1 MQEVVGSSPTVSTI
15 PATARKSQNKT
26 KGFFTPSFCFAVYS
40 RRLCR
45 INRAAG
51 RNNVAL
57 RRAALTAAVRAD
69 EPYCLYHSG
78 DCEKVAKQNEGVY
91 TPSFCFAVRSRRL
104 CRINGSCN
112 RNNVALRLLLRGL
125 LRFTRNEV
133 RGKTEKIN
141 KK

>member
-45 INRAAG
+45 ISRTAG

-69 EPYCLYHSG
+69 EPYCLYHYG
-78 DCEKVAKQNEGVY
+78 DCEKVAKQNEGVLH
-91 TPSFCFAVRSRRL
+91 SFV
-104 CRINGSCN
+104 
-112 RNNVALRLLLRGL
+112 LLLQY
-125 LRFTRNEV
+125 V
-133 RGKTEKIN
+133 RVAFVV
-141 KK
+141 